1 MEVRPVSGSDMLRT
15 VRLRTSD
22 TQIREV
28 VITATQVRGPVSGVH
43 IGRDAMNH
51 IQPSSFGD
59 LLELLPGGRASDPSF
74 SSSNHIHLRE
84 IGTSNSDYQTTSLG
98 VSFVMDGI
106 PMSND
111 AGMTYNSGTTVG
123 NNISLNRGVD
133 MRTMPTD
140 EIASV
145 EIQQGIPSVEY
156 GDLTSGLIKIKRKEG
171 GRNLEARFK
180 ADLGSQL
187 LYVGKGFEWGAP
199 ADLLTMNVG
208 ATWLN
213 SHDDPR
219 NTRQNYQRATGS
231 WRMKKRWESTSAYR
245 YTLGGSLDYTG
256 SFDRQKSDRDID
268 EGPAGIPLERIIGKT
283 KCDGIQNQMRLF
295 GGRVSPKRKATKISH
310 THTKSTVRMAFDCRS
325 NGVLHQVEPMPAPPH
340 SPKYPPSNRD
350 ACARSS

>member
-1 MEVRPVSGSDMLRT
+1 
-15 VRLRTSD
+15 
-22 TQIREV
+22 
-28 VITATQVRGPVSGVH
+28 
-43 IGRDAMNH
+43 
-51 IQPSSFGD
+51 
-59 LLELLPGGRASDPSF
+59 
-74 SSSNHIHLRE
+74 
-84 IGTSNSDYQTTSLG
+84 
-98 VSFVMDGI
+98 MDGI

-208 ATWLN
+208 ANYL
-213 SHDDPR
+213 DARADPR
-219 NTRQNYQRATGS
+219 NTRQNYRRMTGS
-231 WRMKKRWESTSAYR
+231 WRMKKRWETASDYR
-245 YTLGGSLDYTG
+245 YTLGGSIDYIRSADDAKQYDADGFEWFSDERGEGIMQADTDTRYYLGKHPDSGLGGYGVIGFSSAEKSYSVLGIRVGDDELD
-256 SFDRQKSDRDID
+256 
-268 EGPAGIPLERIIGKT
+268 AKT
-283 KCDGIQNQMRLF
+283 ALLDARYKMADGGFNSCRAEK
-295 GGRVSPKRKATKISH
+295 GRVSIELTFEHGKVTNVAAFL
-310 THTKSTVRMAFDCRS
+310 STTNIF
-325 NGVLHQVEPMPAPPH
+325 
-340 SPKYPPSNRD
+340 
-350 ACARSS
+350 

>member
-59 LLELLPGGRASDPSF
+59 LLELLPGGRASAPSF
-74 SSSNHIHLRE
+74 FSSDHSHLRE
-84 IGTSNSDYQTTSLG
+84 IGISNSDYQTTALG

-171 GRNLEARFK
+171 GRILEARFK

-219 NTRQNYQRATGS
+219 NTRQNYQRATGA

-256 SFDRQKSDRDID
+256 SFDRQKSDLYID
-268 EGPAGIPLERIIGKT
+268 DGTAGIPL
-283 KCDGIQNQMRLF
+283 
-295 GGRVSPKRKATKISH
+295 
-310 THTKSTVRMAFDCRS
+310 
-325 NGVLHQVEPMPAPPH
+325 
-340 SPKYPPSNRD
+340 
-350 ACARSS
+350 